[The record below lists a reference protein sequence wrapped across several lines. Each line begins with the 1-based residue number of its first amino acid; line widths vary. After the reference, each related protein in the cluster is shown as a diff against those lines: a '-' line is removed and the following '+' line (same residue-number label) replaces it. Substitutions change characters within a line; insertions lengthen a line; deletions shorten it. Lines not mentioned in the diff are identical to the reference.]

1 MTAIRHYART
11 AGVIAGLV
19 AFGAAY
25 AAPTVET
32 LGGTVRVNQGKGFAT
47 LQGASAVKAGDT
59 IMADP
64 KGKGRLVY
72 SDGCTVNV
80 KPGALVTVAEVSPCS
95 LNAQTSDD
103 RDRKDGGGFALT
115 DPSTGLLI
123 AGGAAA
129 AGIGAAV
136 ALGSN
141 GGSGTPGIIPFIPP
155 KPASP

>member
-1 MTAIRHYART
+1 MTSFRNIART

-19 AFGAAY
+19 AFGTAY
-25 AAPTVET
+25 AAPTAES
-32 LGGTVRVNQGKGFAT
+32 LGGTVRINQGKGFAV
-47 LQGASAVKAGDT
+47 LQGTTAVKPGDT

-72 SDGCTVNV
+72 SDGCTINV

-95 LNAQTSDD
+95 LTAQANDPD
-103 RDRKDGGGFALT
+103 RRDAGVVPAI

-123 AGGAAA
+123 AGGVAA
-129 AGIGAAV
+129 AGTGAAL
-136 ALGSN
+136 ALG
-141 GGSGTPGIIPFIPP
+141 GGGGGTGGIIPFIPP